1 VVYIAA
7 LRDKAVMIGRRL
19 TLSSRERAGAE
30 WAIEK
35 EVISERTGLNK
46 WEQGL
51 CKWMGAAWGRLLVEW
66 GRRPQPT
73 TTQIELVVA
82 AEKVRR
88 RQRGEQRWTVDAVFI
103 SAITLKW
110 KTVSKIKMGA

>member
-1 VVYIAA
+1 MVYIAA

-46 WEQGL
+46 
-51 CKWMGAAWGRLLVEW
+51 
-66 GRRPQPT
+66 
-73 TTQIELVVA
+73 
-82 AEKVRR
+82 
-88 RQRGEQRWTVDAVFI
+88 
-103 SAITLKW
+103 
-110 KTVSKIKMGA
+110 

>member
-1 VVYIAA
+1 
-7 LRDKAVMIGRRL
+7 M
-19 TLSSRERAGAE
+19 
-30 WAIEK
+30 
-35 EVISERTGLNK
+35 
-46 WEQGL
+46 
-51 CKWMGAAWGRLLVEW
+51 EW

-103 SAITLKW
+103 SAITLK
-110 KTVSKIKMGA
+110 